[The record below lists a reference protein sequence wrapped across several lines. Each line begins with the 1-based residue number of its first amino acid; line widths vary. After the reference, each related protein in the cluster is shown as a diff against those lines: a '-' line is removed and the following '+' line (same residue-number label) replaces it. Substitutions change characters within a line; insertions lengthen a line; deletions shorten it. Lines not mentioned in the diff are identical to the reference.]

1 MRITH
6 VLTDSNIGG
15 AGILLESLLRH
26 TKYKKEGISVI
37 LPRGAAMAA
46 RYEALGV
53 RVLPV
58 LRVPER
64 SFSFEDLSLLCRFLR
79 ADPPDVLH
87 THAALSARVAA
98 ALVCPRETV
107 RIATRHCAYPVGEA
121 GVLWRRLR
129 NRLGERLLCDCTVAT
144 ARAALDN
151 LTALGIPPSRVRLIR
166 NGGEALGRPS
176 REQLSALRH
185 TLEIPQGAF
194 VCGMSARLAPVKG
207 HETLLRAAKIL
218 LSRHTG
224 YHFLLVGGG
233 SEAAKITEL
242 ANELGVGAHLTM
254 VGQVEDVAPYTA
266 LFDAAVNC
274 SIGTETS
281 CLALSEAMSLS
292 IPCIA
297 SRYGGNPEMVTE
309 GENGMLF
316 PPKNAPALAA
326 AIERLSCDR
335 ALYLHLSRGARA
347 RYECDLRASVMA
359 ARYDALYTELIAK
372 KRKGEVPA
380 GKRRR

>member
-26 TKYKKEGISVI
+26 TKYKKEGITVV

-46 RYEALGV
+46 RYEGLGV
-53 RVLPV
+53 RVLPI
-58 LRVPER
+58 LTVPDR
-64 SFSFEDLSLLCRFLR
+64 SFAFEDLSLLCRLFR

-107 RIATRHCAYPVGEA
+107 RIATRHCAFPVEEG
-121 GVLWRRLR
+121 GVLWRRIR
-129 NRLGERLLCDCTVAT
+129 NRIGERLLSDCTVAT

-151 LTALGIPPSRVRLIR
+151 LTALGIPPTRVRLIR

-176 REQLSALRH
+176 REELATLRR
-185 TLEIPQGAF
+185 TLEIPEDAF
-194 VCGMSARLAPVKG
+194 VCGMSARLSPVKG
-207 HETLLRAAKIL
+207 HKTLLHAAKIL

-233 SEAAKITEL
+233 SEAARITQL
-242 ANELGVGAHLTM
+242 ANELGVGSHLTM

-266 LFDAAVNC
+266 LFDVAVNC

-326 AIERLSCDR
+326 AIERLSSDR
-335 ALYLHLSRGARA
+335 ALYLRLSRGARA
-347 RYECDLRASVMA
+347 RYESELRAEGMA
-359 ARYDALYTELIAK
+359 ARYDALYAELIAK
-372 KRKGEVPA
+372 KRKGRVLVGEHSL
-380 GKRRR
+380 